1 MAWVNLLSSNY
12 KKRILH
18 RVLSKQIRATSW
30 QNQQNNLRPAKT
42 QISLGVSPVWSE
54 PSLCDLRI
62 AKDQRLLHVDS
73 EDSDQTERMPRL
85 IWVFAGRTN
94 HFVVT
99 RLINRNDPKYLDRQ
113 VWANRAD
120 LNQTAPSIRLHHN
133 VQIHSNLFMCPNFYS
148 KYRVHLFFHTLP
160 QISRKDIQKTGNFT
174 IYLIYRNEPKF
185 LDRQAWENSEDPD
198 QTAPRGAVWSGSTR
212 FAIPLHLLD
221 ALL

>member
-1 MAWVNLLSSNY
+1 MAWVNLLSSNN

-54 PSLCDLRI
+54 PSLSDLRI

-73 EDSDQTERMPRL
+73 EDSDQTGRMPSL
-85 IWVFAGRTN
+85 IWVFTGPTN
-94 HFVVT
+94 HFVVR
-99 RLINRNDPKYLDRQ
+99 RLINRNDPQYLGRQ

-133 VQIHSNLFMCPNFYS
+133 VQIHSNLFRCSNFYS
-148 KYRVHLFFHTLP
+148 KYRVHFFFTLYP
-160 QISRKDIQKTGNFT
+160 RSQEKITKARKLYSLS
-174 IYLIYRNEPKF
+174 YLP
-185 LDRQAWENSEDPD
+185 
-198 QTAPRGAVWSGSTR
+198 
-212 FAIPLHLLD
+212 
-221 ALL
+221 